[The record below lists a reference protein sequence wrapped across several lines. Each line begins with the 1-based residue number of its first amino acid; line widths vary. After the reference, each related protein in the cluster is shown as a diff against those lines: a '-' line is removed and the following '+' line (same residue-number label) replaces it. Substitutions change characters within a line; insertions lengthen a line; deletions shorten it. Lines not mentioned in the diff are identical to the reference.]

1 MIGKLIIIG
10 AVIVI
15 AAIFLVPGISNIIPN
30 FPSLE
35 AITERVTNSNNSTDS
50 DVMTQQD
57 EIQSHNE
64 ITPQNDIQ
72 PLSLDQVDPKYVNKE
87 TYVGQVFEK
96 SDGKCKISV
105 PELAETINGKKEI
118 THIIEVD
125 DCKNE
130 VNEPV
135 EVTKLEAKDD
145 ITIPVIST
153 NSITV
158 NSYPKTV
165 YYDII
170 QLTSTHKGSD
180 VLISYNDASGKTI
193 GVVVTLRNS
202 DKEIFSGQFTSSKFE
217 TLVNDVPNTPHM
229 IEMTVEHSVYGTLH
243 ASVYAPA
250 DSQDSAIAGIFTG
263 S

>member
-35 AITERVTNSNNSTDS
+35 AKEDTTSSNKDTLVSVLDS
-50 DVMTQQD
+50 R
-57 EIQSHNE
+57 E
-64 ITPQNDIQ
+64 IQ
-72 PLSLDQVDPKYVNKE
+72 PLDLDQVDPKYVNKQVY
-87 TYVGQVFEK
+87 TGQVFEK
-96 SDGKCKISV
+96 SDGRCKVSV
-105 PELAETINGKKEI
+105 PDLAETINGKKEI
-118 THIIEVD
+118 THILEVE
-125 DCKNE
+125 DCKHE

-145 ITIPVIST
+145 VPMPISST
-153 NSITV
+153 SSIAV
-158 NSYPKTV
+158 SSYSKPTYFDV
-165 YYDII
+165 I
-170 QLTSTHKGSD
+170 QLTSIHKGSD

-243 ASVYAPA
+243 ASVYASA
-250 DSQDSAIAGIFTG
+250 DSQDSMISGIFTE

>member
-1 MIGKLIIIG
+1 MIGKLIIVG

-30 FPSLE
+30 FLSLGAKE
-35 AITERVTNSNNSTDS
+35 DTNSNKDTLVS
-50 DVMTQQD
+50 DVSD
-57 EIQSHNE
+57 SKE
-64 ITPQNDIQ
+64 IQ
-72 PLSLDQVDPKYVNKE
+72 PLNLDQIDPKYVNKQV
-87 TYVGQVFEK
+87 YVGQVFEK
-96 SDGKCKISV
+96 SNGKCKVSV
-105 PELAETINGKKEI
+105 PDLAETINSKKEI
-118 THIIEVD
+118 THILEVD

-135 EVTKLEAKDD
+135 EVTKLEIKDD
-145 ITIPVIST
+145 VPVPVTST
-153 NSITV
+153 NSIAV
-158 NSYPKTV
+158 NSYSKPTYFDV
-165 YYDII
+165 I

-250 DSQDSAIAGIFTG
+250 DSQDSTISGIFTE

>member
-1 MIGKLIIIG
+1 MIGKIIIIG
-10 AVIVI
+10 VIAI
-15 AAIFLVPGISNIIPN
+15 AAIFLIPGISNVVPL
-30 FPSLE
+30 FSSLN
-35 AITERVTNSNNSTDS
+35 VTNEDKIIDSNRDTAVS
-50 DVMTQQD
+50 DVTDLQ
-57 EIQSHNE
+57 NE
-64 ITPQNDIQ
+64 IQ
-72 PLSLDQVDPKYVNKE
+72 PLELDQVDPKYVNKQVY
-87 TYVGQVFEK
+87 TGQVFEK
-96 SDGKCKISV
+96 SDGKCKVSV

-118 THIIEVD
+118 THVLEIE
-125 DCKNE
+125 DCTHE

-145 ITIPVIST
+145 IPMPIIST

-158 NSYPKTV
+158 NSYSKPAYFDV
-165 YYDII
+165 I

-180 VLISYNDASGKTI
+180 VLISYNDSSGNTI

-202 DKEIFSGQFTSSKFE
+202 EKEIFSGQFTSSKFE
-217 TLVNDVPNTPHM
+217 ALVNDVPNTPHM

-250 DSQDSAIAGIFTG
+250 DSQDSTISGIFTE

>member
-1 MIGKLIIIG
+1 MT
-10 AVIVI
+10 V
-15 AAIFLVPGISNIIPN
+15 AAIFLVPGVSTVIPN

-35 AITERVTNSNNSTDS
+35 AITGRVTDSNNNTDS
-50 DVMTQQD
+50 NSMTLQN

-64 ITPQNDIQ
+64 IQPQNEMP

-87 TYVGQVFEK
+87 TYAGHVFEK

-118 THIIEVD
+118 THIFEVEN
-125 DCKNE
+125 CVHE

-135 EVTKLEAKDD
+135 QVTKLEAKDD

-165 YYDII
+165 YYDVI
-170 QLTSTHKGSD
+170 QLTSTHKGND
-180 VLISYNDASGKTI
+180 VLINYNDASGNTI

-217 TLVNDVPNTPHM
+217 TKISDVPNTSHM
-229 IEMTVEHSVYGTLH
+229 IEMTVEHVVYGTLH

-250 DSQDSAIAGIFTG
+250 DSQDSTIAGIFTE

>member
-1 MIGKLIIIG
+1 MIGKLIIAG
-10 AVIVI
+10 AVIVV
-15 AAIFLVPGISNIIPN
+15 AVLFLVPGISNIVPN

-35 AITERVTNSNNSTDS
+35 AITERVTNTNNSTDS

-57 EIQSHNE
+57 DIQSHNE
-64 ITPQNDIQ
+64 ITQQDDMQ
-72 PLSLDQVDPKYVNKE
+72 QLSLDQIDPKYVNKE

-105 PELAETINGKKEI
+105 PDLAETINSKKEI
-118 THIIEVD
+118 THILEVD
-125 DCKNE
+125 NCVHD

-135 EVTKLEAKDD
+135 QVTKIETKDD
-145 ITIPVIST
+145 VTIPVIST

-165 YYDII
+165 YYDVI
-170 QLTSTHKGSD
+170 QLTSTHKGND
-180 VLISYNDASGKTI
+180 VLINYNDASGNTI

-217 TLVNDVPNTPHM
+217 TIISDVPNTPHM
-229 IEMTVEHSVYGTLH
+229 IEMTVEHAVYRTLH

-250 DSQDSAIAGIFTG
+250 DSQDSTISGIFTE

>member
-1 MIGKLIIIG
+1 MIGKLIIFG
-10 AVIVI
+10 AIVTVT
-15 AAIFLVPGISNIIPN
+15 AIFLVPGVSTVIPN

-35 AITERVTNSNNSTDS
+35 AITERVTDSNNNTDS
-50 DVMTQQD
+50 NAM
-57 EIQSHNE
+57 
-64 ITPQNDIQ
+64 TPQNEMP
-72 PLSLDQVDPKYVNKE
+72 PLSLDQVDPKYVNKK
-87 TYVGQVFEK
+87 TYTSQVFEK

-118 THIIEVD
+118 THILEVEN
-125 DCKNE
+125 CVHE
-130 VNEPV
+130 VNEPIQ
-135 EVTKLEAKDD
+135 VTKLEAKDD
-145 ITIPVIST
+145 VPIPVIST
-153 NSITV
+153 NVITV

-165 YYDII
+165 YYDVI

-180 VLISYNDASGKTI
+180 VLINYNDASENTI

-217 TLVNDVPNTPHM
+217 TIISDVPNTPHM
-229 IEMTVEHSVYGTLH
+229 IEMTVEHAVYGTLH

-250 DSQDSAIAGIFTG
+250 DSQDSTISGIFTE

>member
-1 MIGKLIIIG
+1 MIGKLIIVG

-15 AAIFLVPGISNIIPN
+15 AAIFLVPGISNVIPN
-30 FPSLE
+30 FLSLE
-35 AITERVTNSNNSTDS
+35 AKEDTNSNKDTLVSDS
-50 DVMTQQD
+50 K
-57 EIQSHNE
+57 E
-64 ITPQNDIQ
+64 IQ
-72 PLSLDQVDPKYVNKE
+72 PLNLDQIDPKYVNKQV
-87 TYVGQVFEK
+87 YVGQVFKK
-96 SDGKCKISV
+96 SNEKCKVSV
-105 PELAETINGKKEI
+105 PDLAETINGKKEI
-118 THIIEVD
+118 THILEVD

-135 EVTKLEAKDD
+135 EVTKLEIKDD
-145 ITIPVIST
+145 VPVPVTST
-153 NSITV
+153 NSIAV
-158 NSYPKTV
+158 NSYSKPTYFDV
-165 YYDII
+165 I
-170 QLTSTHKGSD
+170 QLTSTHQGSD

-250 DSQDSAIAGIFTG
+250 DSQDSTISGIFTE

>member
-1 MIGKLIIIG
+1 MIGKLIIAG

-15 AAIFLVPGISNIIPN
+15 AAIFLVPGISNIISN

-35 AITERVTNSNNSTDS
+35 AKEDTTNQNTDTIVS
-50 DVMTQQD
+50 DVSD
-57 EIQSHNE
+57 SKI
-64 ITPQNDIQ
+64 IQ
-72 PLSLDQVDPKYVNKE
+72 PLDFDQVDPKYVNKQVY
-87 TYVGQVFEK
+87 TGQVFEK
-96 SDGKCKISV
+96 SDGKCKVSV
-105 PELAETINGKKEI
+105 PDLAETINGKKEI
-118 THIIEVD
+118 THILEVN
-125 DCKNE
+125 DCKHE
-130 VNEPV
+130 VNEPI
-135 EVTKLEAKDD
+135 EVTKLEAKDNVP
-145 ITIPVIST
+145 TPLSST

-158 NSYPKTV
+158 SSYSKPTYFDV
-165 YYDII
+165 I

-180 VLISYNDASGKTI
+180 VLISYNDASGNTI

-217 TLVNDVPNTPHM
+217 TLVNDVPNNPHM

-250 DSQDSAIAGIFTG
+250 DSQDSTIAGIFTE

>member
-1 MIGKLIIIG
+1 MRGKLIIIG

-15 AAIFLVPGISNIIPN
+15 AAIFLVPRISNIIPN

-35 AITERVTNSNNSTDS
+35 VITGRITDSNNNTDS
-50 DVMTQQD
+50 NSMTPQN
-57 EIQSHNE
+57 EIQSQNE
-64 ITPQNDIQ
+64 MP

-87 TYVGQVFEK
+87 TYAGQVFEK

-105 PELAETINGKKEI
+105 PELAETINDKKEI
-118 THIIEVD
+118 THILEVEN
-125 DCKNE
+125 CVHE

-135 EVTKLEAKDD
+135 QVTKLEAKDD

-202 DKEIFSGQFTSSKFE
+202 DKEIFSGQFTSKFE
-217 TLVNDVPNTPHM
+217 TIISDVPNTSHM

-250 DSQDSAIAGIFTG
+250 DSQDSAISGIFTE

>member
-1 MIGKLIIIG
+1 MIGKLIIVG

-35 AITERVTNSNNSTDS
+35 AKEDTTNPNKDTIVLDVSDS
-50 DVMTQQD
+50 KG
-57 EIQSHNE
+57 
-64 ITPQNDIQ
+64 IQ
-72 PLSLDQVDPKYVNKE
+72 PLDLDQVDPKYVSKQVY
-87 TYVGQVFEK
+87 TGQVFEK

-105 PELAETINGKKEI
+105 PDLTETINGKKEI
-118 THIIEVD
+118 THILEVD
-125 DCKNE
+125 DCKHE

-145 ITIPVIST
+145 VPIPVSST
-153 NSITV
+153 RSIAI
-158 NSYPKTV
+158 NSYPKPTYFDV
-165 YYDII
+165 I

-180 VLISYNDASGKTI
+180 VLISYNDASGNTI

-217 TLVNDVPNTPHM
+217 TLVNDVPNNPHM
-229 IEMTVEHSVYGTLH
+229 IEMTVEHSVYGTLY

-250 DSQDSAIAGIFTG
+250 DSQDSTISGIFTE